1 MFPASLLV
9 MPEICFVV
17 ISVHFVAEAVVCG
30 VVMVVAVAV
39 AAPVVPVMVVKA
51 AENGGSTQ
59 AKDE

>member
-1 MFPASLLV
+1 MFPASLFV

-30 VVMVVAVAV
+30 VVMVVAVA
-39 AAPVVPVMVVKA
+39 APVVPVMVVRA